1 MSLHK
6 PQAAKRTGLWIA
18 GALGDIGTT
27 LTVGAL
33 GIKKGLVG
41 TTGLVCEL
49 PPLNQLNLINFSE
62 LVIGGIDIVKGDARE
77 AAEKVSHRSRTF
89 DGRLIDNIAEDLDQ
103 VTGNIRVAP
112 EMLWNPCA
120 LASDHEDLSVL
131 LARQRE
137 WIQDF
142 KQRNDLAHV
151 VFVDVTSS
159 EPQVAPSDA
168 HNTPELFA
176 ELVAKNAKKHVL
188 PSMLYAYSAL
198 LEGCSYINFT
208 PNTGIGIPALQLL
221 AKDLHLPYYGND
233 GKTGETLI
241 KTALAPMFACRN
253 LEIMSWEATNML
265 GNNDGRTLN
274 RPENR
279 ANKIRNKAGVLENIL
294 GYNPHGDVA
303 INYVPSLGDW
313 KTAWDF
319 IHFKGFL
326 DVPMMMQFTWQGCDS
341 ILAAPLVLDMVRLS
355 EFAHRHHEFGPQKHL
370 ACFFKTPMEVKE
382 MALGPQFQRL
392 LDYAESHQSNLR
404 MPSKA
409 AGPAA

>member
-1 MSLHK
+1 MSLHS
-6 PQAAKRTGLWIA
+6 PHTAKRTGLWIA

-33 GIKKGLVG
+33 GIRKGLVG

-49 PPLNQLNLINFSE
+49 PPLNQLDLIGFSE
-62 LVIGGIDIVKGDARE
+62 LVIGGIDIVKGNARE
-77 AAEKVSHRSRTF
+77 AAEKVALRSRTF
-89 DGRLIDNIAEDLDQ
+89 DGRLIDSIAEELDQ
-103 VTGNIRVAP
+103 VSGNIRVAP
-112 EMLWNPCA
+112 EMLWNPGA
-120 LASDHEDLSVL
+120 ILSDHEDLSIL
-131 LARQRE
+131 LQRQRE
-137 WIQDF
+137 WIREF
-142 KQRNDLAHV
+142 KSRNNLGHV

-159 EPQVAPSDA
+159 EPQVAPTEA
-168 HNTPELFA
+168 HNNLELFA
-176 ELVAKNAKKHVL
+176 GLIEQNAKKHVL

-198 LEGCSYINFT
+198 MEGCSYINFT
-208 PNTGIGIPALQLL
+208 PNTGIGIPALQTL
-221 AKDLHLPYYGND
+221 AKEQRLPYYGND

-253 LEIMSWEATNML
+253 LEIMSWEANNML
-265 GNNDGRTLN
+265 GNNDGRILN

-319 IHFKGFL
+319 IHFKGFM

-341 ILAAPLVLDMVRLS
+341 VLAAPLVLDMVRLS
-355 EFAHRHHEFGPQKHL
+355 EFGHRHHEFGPQKHL

-382 MALGPQFQRL
+382 MALGPQYQRL
-392 LDYAESHQSNLR
+392 LDYALDHLR
-404 MPSKA
+404 RASVHAKSV
-409 AGPAA
+409 GPAA